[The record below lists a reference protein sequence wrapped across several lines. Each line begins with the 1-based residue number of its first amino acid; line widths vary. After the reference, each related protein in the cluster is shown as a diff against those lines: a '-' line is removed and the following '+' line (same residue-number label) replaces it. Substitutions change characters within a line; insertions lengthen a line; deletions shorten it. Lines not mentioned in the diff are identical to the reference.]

1 MGALH
6 FFRLFLEVVGGLV
19 TIFSIGLFIWAII
32 SWSMGIF
39 PLFLRLGFGRWSR
52 KIKIAAN
59 GDIYKSLEDDMKSTG
74 IFRKGN
80 IEQITSGSLAK
91 IKDASL
97 VLVHYPSFTEEEIRR
112 LVSFKRPGAGF
123 IFYFPEFNP
132 PTNVIPSEMLKII
145 NNEPFTA
152 VVNFRGRLMNDIIT
166 TLLSTSYD
174 KR

>member
-1 MGALH
+1 MSALQV
-6 FFRLFLEVVGGLV
+6 FRLFLEAVGGL
-19 TIFSIGLFIWAII
+19 TIIFSLTLSIWAII

-59 GDIYKSLEDDMKSTG
+59 GDVYKSLKDDMKNTG

-80 IEQITSGSLAK
+80 IEQITSNSLAK
-91 IKDASL
+91 IEEAGL

-112 LVSFKRPGAGF
+112 MVSLKKSSAGF

-132 PTNVIPSEMLKII
+132 PTNVIPTEMLKVI
-145 NNEPFTA
+145 NNEPFAT
-152 VVNFRGRLMNDIIT
+152 VVNFRGRLMNDIVT